1 MKSLDKNES
10 DTLVFKWDKN
20 ADKKLNDFPGKMSF
34 EDYLHFLE
42 QFNPTEKELR
52 QVKIF
57 KTKFSL

>member
-10 DTLVFKWDKN
+10 VNLVFKWDKN
-20 ADKKLNDFPGKMSF
+20 ADRNLNNFPDKMSF

-52 QVKIF
+52 KVKIF